1 MQRSNIAAAVAGLM
15 LTAFKNATRY
25 PMYAPSGPL
34 LPMNVLPPRKDK
46 GTRYVFDARGT
57 RRIAA

>member
-1 MQRSNIAAAVAGLM
+1 MQRTIAAAVAGLM
-15 LTAFKNATRY
+15 LTAFNKATRY
-25 PMYAPSGPL
+25 PMYAPRGNA
-34 LPMNVLPPRKDK
+34 LPNNMLPPRKDK